1 MAGRLSGKKI
11 IITAAA
17 QGIGRACVEAYQAEG
32 ATVIATDINKEELD
46 TFRYYAL
53 YYLHGHSVGGTNP
66 ALIEA
71 MAAQAF
77 VIVHDN
83 PFNKS
88 VVSENTF
95 SFKNKEELKLIL
107 EDDNLLKQREEIASE
122 NLKIHDTFLV

>member
-1 MAGRLSGKKI
+1 
-11 IITAAA
+11 
-17 QGIGRACVEAYQAEG
+17 
-32 ATVIATDINKEELD
+32 
-46 TFRYYAL
+46 
-53 YYLHGHSVGGTNP
+53 
-66 ALIEA
+66 

-122 NLKIHDTFLV
+122 NLKIVNSRYRWDLIIEKYEKYFLKILSDKKI